1 MTPSE
6 RLRRRIAEKK
16 AVISVV
22 GLGYVGLPLAVTFAE
37 AGFRIFGV
45 DTDQSRV
52 DSVNSGRSH
61 IQDVPSATVGRLA
74 LEGRL
79 TATTNYDMVAE
90 SDATLICVPTPLSK
104 TKEPDVSYIAS
115 AARCISPRLRE
126 GMLVVLESTT
136 YPGSTEEL
144 LMPLLMEKSP
154 KKLDAG
160 KNFFLA
166 FSPERVDPGRR
177 DWTISN
183 TPKVLGGVTPTCT
196 DVASHLY
203 GSVIDR
209 VVPVSSSKTAEMVK
223 LLENT
228 FRATNIALANEMA
241 IMCERLGVDVWEI
254 IDAASTKPF
263 GFMPFYPGPG
273 LGGHCIPIDPQ
284 YLVWKMRTL
293 GYSPRFIQLADEI
306 NSAMPYRVVEKIT
319 HALGT
324 ESKPLNGSKILVL
337 GVAYKPDVSDTRES
351 PALDLIHL
359 LKQKGALVAYHDP
372 HVPTIRE
379 SGLHMNSV
387 GTTENPPLNDALSAS
402 DCVVVVTNHTAYDW
416 KVIAKHSRMIVDTRN
431 AIPNGDATN
440 AKVFKL

>member
-1 MTPSE
+1 
-6 RLRRRIAEKK
+6 
-16 AVISVV
+16 
-22 GLGYVGLPLAVTFAE
+22 
-37 AGFRIFGV
+37 
-45 DTDQSRV
+45 
-52 DSVNSGRSH
+52 
-61 IQDVPSATVGRLA
+61 
-74 LEGRL
+74 
-79 TATTNYDMVAE
+79 
-90 SDATLICVPTPLSK
+90 
-104 TKEPDVSYIAS
+104 
-115 AARCISPRLRE
+115 
-126 GMLVVLESTT
+126 
-136 YPGSTEEL
+136 
-144 LMPLLMEKSP
+144 
-154 KKLDAG
+154 
-160 KNFFLA
+160 
-166 FSPERVDPGRR
+166 
-177 DWTISN
+177 
-183 TPKVLGGVTPTCT
+183 
-196 DVASHLY
+196 
-203 GSVIDR
+203 
-209 VVPVSSSKTAEMVK
+209 MVK

-324 ESKPLNGSKILVL
+324 ESKPLNGSRLLVL

-359 LKQKGALVAYHDP
+359 LKQEGALVAYHDP
-372 HVPTIRE
+372 LVPTIRE
-379 SGLHMNSV
+379 SGLYMSSV

>member
-6 RLRRRIAEKK
+6 RIISRITDRT

-22 GLGYVGLPLAVTFAE
+22 GLGYVGLPLAVTFAG
-37 AGFRIFGV
+37 AGFKVYGV
-45 DTDQSRV
+45 DTDRSRV

-61 IQDVPSATVGRLA
+61 IQDVPSDTIGKLASDGMLSATA
-74 LEGRL
+74 D
-79 TATTNYDMVAE
+79 YDVVAE
-90 SDATLICVPTPLSK
+90 SDAVLICVPTPLSK
-104 TKEPDVSYIAS
+104 TKEPDVSYIVS
-115 AARCISPRLRE
+115 AAREISPRLRE
-126 GMLVVLESTT
+126 GVLVVLESTT
-136 YPGSTEEL
+136 FPGSTEDL
-144 LMPLLMEKSP
+144 LMPLLLESSP
-154 KKLDAG
+154 KSLTAG
-160 KNFFLA
+160 GNFFLA

-196 DVASHLY
+196 EVAACLY
-203 GSVIDR
+203 GAIIDK
-209 VVPVSSSKTAEMVK
+209 VVPVSSSMAAEMVK

-241 IMCERLGVDVWEI
+241 VMCERLGVDVWEI
-254 IDAASTKPF
+254 TDAAATKPF

-284 YLVWKMRTL
+284 YLVWKMRAL
-293 GYSPRFIQLADEI
+293 GYAPRFIQLADEI

-337 GVAYKPDVSDTRES
+337 GVAYKPNVSDTRES
-351 PALDLIHL
+351 PALDLVHL
-359 LKQKGALVAYHDP
+359 LKQMGARVSYHDP
-372 HVPTIRE
+372 LVPVIRE
-379 SGLHMNSV
+379 AGLNMSSV
-387 GTTENPPLNDALSAS
+387 GDEGGPPPQDALSDS
-402 DCVVVVTNHTAYDW
+402 DCVVIVTNHSTYDW
-416 KVIAKHSRMIVDTRN
+416 DTIAEHSRIIVDTRN
-431 AIPNGDATN
+431 AIPSGRTAD